1 MKLIRLCRVEPKRD
15 AGWKSTVGQKMLF
28 YFELIPKHQQ
38 QKEIFASETEE
49 NRTENIQFG
58 IYDEDFCSRNG

>member
-1 MKLIRLCRVEPKRD
+1 VEQKKD
-15 AGWKSTVGQKMLF
+15 TGWKSSGGQKMLF

-49 NRTENIQFG
+49 NRTVNIEFG
-58 IYDEDFCSRNG
+58 IYDEDFRSRNG

>member
-1 MKLIRLCRVEPKRD
+1 LNWVWFCRVEKFVEQKKD
-15 AGWKSTVGQKMLF
+15 AGWKSLGSQKILF

-49 NRTENIQFG
+49 NRTVNI
-58 IYDEDFCSRNG
+58 